1 MKGLKK
7 TLGFWDVLAV
17 AVGAMISSGLFVLP
31 GLAYAQTGPSVI
43 LSYLLAGF
51 ACIPTLFSMAE
62 LATAMPKAGGDYF
75 YIMRGFG
82 PLLGTLSGFSSWF
95 SLSLK
100 SAFALV
106 GMAAYIA
113 RIVPLDLNLIA
124 ICLCLF
130 FVILNLLGVK
140 EATKLQL
147 FLVLG
152 LAGILLLY
160 FSFGIGSIN
169 LSFFYPFLS
178 NGAIGIFKT
187 TAFVFISYAGLTHM
201 VSLSEEVRD
210 PGKNIPRALFMSL
223 VIVIILYSMV
233 IITTVG
239 ILPGSILEN
248 SLTPVSD
255 TARIIGGRV
264 MEALVTTAAFLAFI
278 STANAGI
285 MAASRYPLGMSRDG
299 ILPEFLAKINRFK
312 VPYMSVLTTGMFI
325 AFSLFFLP
333 LQLLIK
339 VASCMLIVLYIFA
352 NLGVVFFRESRIK
365 SYKPR
370 FYSPFYPY
378 MQVIGVLI
386 GIFLLIE
393 MGSLIVFLTLS
404 FMSFSWL
411 WYKLFSRRRGVG
423 NTALLY
429 MLERIISRDKELA
442 SEKLH
447 EELAHI
453 VIEREGLIDTT
464 TLEIIKQA
472 DVLDIKDAITIDD
485 LFDRVAIS
493 LSETLK
499 LKAEVFLKEFK
510 KRRDVLL
517 DIVERGVAIPH
528 IFLTEIERTHM
539 VLVRAK
545 NGIVYPDGK
554 KAWVAFV
561 LVGPAGERQRH
572 LKILAVIADIVQD
585 CDFVKKCLIAEDEE
599 ELIFNVLLAQKYSGR
614 SCQY

>member
-1 MKGLKK
+1 MDGLKK

-31 GLAYAQTGPSVI
+31 GLAYAQTGPSVV
-43 LSYLLAGF
+43 LSYIFAGL

-100 SAFALV
+100 SAFALI

-113 RIVPLDLNLIA
+113 RIVPLDLNVIA

-140 EATKLQL
+140 EATRLQL

-152 LAGILLLY
+152 LAIILLLY
-160 FSFGIGSIN
+160 FGIGISSIN
-169 LSFFYPFLS
+169 LSFFHPFVL
-178 NGAIGIFKT
+178 NGIVGIFKT

-201 VSLSEEVRD
+201 VSLSEEIRD
-210 PGKNIPRALFMSL
+210 PGKNIPRALFTSL
-223 VIVIILYSMV
+223 VFVVILYSLV

-239 ILPGSILEN
+239 ILPGTILKS
-248 SLTPVSD
+248 SLTPISD
-255 TARIIGGRV
+255 TARIIGGRF
-264 MEALVTTAAFLAFI
+264 MEILITTAAFLAFI

-299 ILPEFLAKINRFK
+299 ILPEFLTKTNKFK
-312 VPYMSVLTTGMFI
+312 VPYVSVLTTGLFI

-333 LQLLIK
+333 LELLIK
-339 VASCMLIVLYIFA
+339 VASCMLIILYLFA

-365 SYKPR
+365 SYKPS

-378 MQVIGVLI
+378 MQVTGVLI

-393 MGSLIVFLTLS
+393 MGSLIVFLTLL

-411 WYKLFSRRRGVG
+411 WYKLFSRRRGMG

-429 MLERIISRDKELA
+429 MLERIISKDKELA

-453 VIEREGLIDTT
+453 VIEREGLIDAT

-472 DVLDIKDAITIDD
+472 DVLDIEEAITIDD
-485 LFDRVAIS
+485 LFDRVAV
-493 LSETLK
+493 LLAERLK
-499 LKAEVFLKEFK
+499 FKPELFLNAFK
-510 KRRDVLL
+510 KRREVLVN
-517 DIVERGVAIPH
+517 IVERGVAIPH
-528 IFLTEIERTHM
+528 IFLREIERTHM
-539 VLVRAK
+539 VLVRAR
-545 NGIVYPDGK
+545 NGIIYPDGK
-554 KAWVAFV
+554 KVWVAFI
-561 LVGPAGERQRH
+561 LVGPATEREAH
-572 LKILAVIADIVQD
+572 LKVLAVIAEIVQD
-585 CDFVKKCLIAEDEE
+585 CDFVNRCLVAENEE
-599 ELIFNVLLAQKYSGR
+599 ELIFNVLLAEKDGEN